1 MPPPRP
7 KDAIIADVVQMF
19 DDGTTLGDILRDWVA
34 GRVER
39 KRHADKEKRRRAKK
53 KVAAKPPVETS
64 NKIEVEDTSV

>member
-19 DDGTTLGDILRDWVA
+19 DDTTTLGDILRDWVA
-34 GRVER
+34 GRVEK

-53 KVAAKPPVETS
+53 KAAAKPPAETTD
-64 NKIEVEDTSV
+64 KIEVEDTSV